1 MSKMYNVRISDEL
14 ADKVEEM
21 SHATE
26 RSKSYIVRK
35 ALEIYAK
42 DYYDYQLALDRL
54 RDKDDKIISSDDM
67 RKKLGI

>member
-14 ADKVEEM
+14 ADKVEVM

-54 RDKDDKIISSDDM
+54 RDKDDRIISSDDM